1 MDQLVEQGHVKRLS
15 DIFALEIDTVMGLER
30 MGEKSAANLIESLD
44 RAKQTTLARF
54 LIALGMRH
62 VGAGVAE
69 LLADRFGDLDP
80 LLATSREELEAID
93 GIGPTIAESVTTFCA
108 DARNAAEIRR
118 ARELGVRWPVSQP
131 SAASGDALA
140 GKTFVV
146 TGSLATMT
154 REEAKRQIRGQGGR
168 VTGSVSKKTDFVVI
182 GTDPGRKAR
191 EAEKLGIETLDEA
204 AFERILAR
212 ANHTR

>member
-1 MDQLVEQGHVKRLS
+1 
-15 DIFALEIDTVMGLER
+15 

-69 LLADRFGDLDP
+69 LLADRFGDLDA
-80 LLATSREELEAID
+80 LVATSREEIEAVD

-118 ARELGVRWPVSQP
+118 LRELGVRWPATQP
-131 SAASGDALA
+131 SAAGGDALA

-154 REEAKRQIRGQGGR
+154 REEAKRQIRGQGGK

-182 GTDPGRKAR
+182 GTDPGNKAR
-191 EAEKLGIETLDEA
+191 DAERLGIETLDEA

-212 ANHTR
+212 DNPTR